1 MAEKDKRASKLDKPM
16 TREEALENAL
26 QNIEKAHGK
35 GAIMRLGEAK
45 ANMNVEVISTG
56 ILPLDIAL
64 GVGGIPRGRIIEVF
78 GPESSGKTTVTLH
91 MIAEAQKAGGIAAF
105 IDAEHALDPEY
116 ARKLGVNIEE
126 LLISQPDT
134 GEQALEIVDAL
145 VHSAAIDIIVV
156 DSVAALVPK
165 SEIEGDMG
173 TSVVGLQ
180 ARLMSQAMRK
190 LTGII
195 SKTRTAAV
203 FINQLREKIGVT
215 YGNPEVT
222 TGGRALK
229 FYASVR
235 IDVRRADS
243 IKQGTESLGNRT
255 RAKIVKNKVAPPFKT
270 AEFDI
275 MYGEGVSR
283 LGSIIDM
290 GVELDIV
297 DKSGAWF
304 SYEGTRLGQG
314 KENAKATLEEKPEM
328 IAEIEEKIRTKL
340 LVEGAKP
347 KKKGAGKK
355 TAAVEAA
362 AQDSQDLPEQE
373 LPMGEDE

>member
-1 MAEKDKRASKLDKPM
+1 MAEKEKNKKDKPM
-16 TREEALENAL
+16 TREEALAQAL
-26 QNIEKAHGK
+26 EKIEKAHGK
-35 GAIMRLGEAK
+35 GSIMRLGEAQ
-45 ANMNVEVISTG
+45 ANMNIEVISTG

-91 MIAEAQKAGGIAAF
+91 MIAEAQRMGGVAAF

-116 ARKLGVNIEE
+116 AHKLGVNIEE

-145 VHSAAIDIIVV
+145 VHSSAVDIIVV

-165 SEIEGDMG
+165 SEIEEDMG
-173 TSVVGLQ
+173 SAHVGLQ

-195 SKTRTAAV
+195 SKTRTVAV

-215 YGNPEVT
+215 YGNSETT

-229 FYASVR
+229 FYSSVR
-235 IDVRRADS
+235 IDVRRIDS
-243 IKQGTESLGNRT
+243 IKQGAESLGNRT
-255 RAKIVKNKVAPPFKT
+255 RARIVKNKVAPPFKT

-275 MYGEGVSR
+275 IYGEGVSR
-283 LGSIIDM
+283 MGTLIDI
-290 GVELDIV
+290 GAELNIV
-297 DKSGAWF
+297 DKSGSWY
-304 SYEGTRLGQG
+304 SYEGIRLGQG
-314 KENAKATLEEKPEM
+314 KENAKTTLEQQPEL
-328 IAEIEEKIRTKL
+328 IAEIDAKIRAALLTKEPG
-340 LVEGAKP
+340 VKENSEEDTQQSEGQIE
-347 KKKGAGKK
+347 AG
-355 TAAVEAA
+355 TDA
-362 AQDSQDLPEQE
+362 
-373 LPMGEDE
+373 